1 MCMLNDKIKG
11 MAINE
16 LIRNDRVVLIFTIVG
31 AAGGFLYWRFIG
43 CSTGTC
49 PIKSVWYWS
58 TLFGGVIGYLT
69 GSIIN
74 DIIIKYYKK
83 KSQDFKEREK
93 N

>member
-1 MCMLNDKIKG
+1 M
-11 MAINE
+11 E
-16 LIRNDRVVLIFTIVG
+16 LLRKNWLIIIFSLLG

-58 TLFGGVIGYLT
+58 TLFGGVIGYLA

-83 KSQDFKEREK
+83 KSQDLKEREK

>member
-1 MCMLNDKIKG
+1 M
-11 MAINE
+11 E
-16 LIRNDRVVLIFTIVG
+16 LLRKNWLIIIFSLLG

-58 TLFGGVIGYLT
+58 TLFGGVIGYLA